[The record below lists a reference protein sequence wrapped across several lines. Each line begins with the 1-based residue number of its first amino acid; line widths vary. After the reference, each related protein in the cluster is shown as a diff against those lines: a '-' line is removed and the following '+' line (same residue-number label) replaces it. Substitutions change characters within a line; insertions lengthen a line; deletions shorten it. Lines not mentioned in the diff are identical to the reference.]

1 LTGVMLRIRARRDP
15 VQAGMLGALLAA
27 FVVYLAYSGFDWM
40 WELTAV
46 SLFGLVAVAIAI
58 GSAGSARS
66 GALDWRARAGLAL
79 IALFAGLTQVP
90 GLVSTAEVRSSQEAV
105 RAGHLQAAMADAEDA
120 IASAPWAATPYV
132 QRALLFERT
141 DRLRDAERDIVRA
154 RELEPTNY
162 RHPLLLSRIDALQ
175 GKVPQALR
183 AFRDARALAPKKTI
197 VEGGPASI
205 GQPSG
210 P

>member
-1 LTGVMLRIRARRDP
+1 M
-15 VQAGMLGALLAA
+15 
-27 FVVYLAYSGFDWM
+27 
-40 WELTAV
+40 
-46 SLFGLVAVAIAI
+46 
-58 GSAGSARS
+58 
-66 GALDWRARAGLAL
+66 
-79 IALFAGLTQVP
+79 AGLTQVP
-90 GLVSTAEVRSSQEAV
+90 GLVSTAKVRSSQEAV
-105 RAGHLQAAMADAEDA
+105 RAGHLQAATADAEDA

-162 RHPLLLSRIDALQ
+162 RHPLLLSRIEALQ
-175 GKVPQALR
+175 GKVPQALK

-197 VEGGPASI
+197 VEGGAASI
-205 GQPSG
+205 GLPSG